1 MCRQLDNQFGYA
13 HSHSIPLH
21 NAAFGSGVGPIFID
35 NLACDANKVMIND
48 CTVHGTIGLTEC
60 DHSSDTGVTCVGG
73 LMNTFVNTYLSVCVS
88 FVSTDVDECSSEEHN
103 TCDNEGAICT
113 NTIGS
118 FQCECRDGYTGD
130 GYNCTGLLVI
140 TYVVFLPLTM

>member
-35 NLACDANKVMIND
+35 NLACDENEVMIND

-60 DHSSDTGVTCVGG
+60 DHSSDAGVTCVGM
-73 LMNTFVNTYLSVCVS
+73 LMEISQ
-88 FVSTDVDECSSEEHN
+88 HM
-103 TCDNEGAICT
+103 CT
-113 NTIGS
+113 HP
-118 FQCECRDGYTGD
+118 CCYRCRRM
-130 GYNCTGLLVI
+130 
-140 TYVVFLPLTM
+140 FF